1 MTNEA
6 SRWDK
11 LNAISH
17 FKAHLKY
24 RDTTARE
31 TVANDREKC
40 ALKWLFVELVVETD
54 TVQKHGSVMKND
66 TGFKSQ
72 KSLHLKPLSNS
83 ELNAQSS

>member
-17 FKAHLKY
+17 FKAHLQY
-24 RDTTARE
+24 IDTTASE

-40 ALKWLFVELVVETD
+40 ALKWLFVSLVVETD
-54 TVQKHGSVMKND
+54 TVQKHGSVMEND

-72 KSLHLKPLSNS
+72 KSLHLNPLSNS